1 MNLQPPSYSDFDFIK
16 ISKTEANPR
25 ARVRLLMLSCLS
37 DGMSPKAV
45 AAQFG
50 FNPVTV
56 RTLRTAFKQRG
67 IDCIYDREGRGR
79 KSILPKD
86 RYDDFKNM
94 IVERQ
99 KKLGGGRLTGEGI
112 LQILRDD
119 FDVYYCLNGVYSLL
133 KSLDMSWV
141 SGRSAHPKRDEQAQD
156 SFKKTS
162 QSL

>member
-1 MNLQPPSYSDFDFIK
+1 MNLNHPPYSDFDFIK

-37 DGMSPKAV
+37 DGISPKDV

-50 FNPVTV
+50 FHPVTV

-67 IDCIYDREGRGR
+67 IDCIYDRAGRGR
-79 KSILPKD
+79 QSILPKD
-86 RYDDFKNM
+86 KYDDFKHR
-94 IVERQ
+94 IVEKQ
-99 KKLGGGRLTGEGI
+99 KRLGGGRLTGEGI
-112 LQILRDD
+112 LHILRHD
-119 FDVYYCLNGVYSLL
+119 FDVYYSLNGVYSLL
-133 KSLDMSWV
+133 KSLNMSWV

-162 QSL
+162 